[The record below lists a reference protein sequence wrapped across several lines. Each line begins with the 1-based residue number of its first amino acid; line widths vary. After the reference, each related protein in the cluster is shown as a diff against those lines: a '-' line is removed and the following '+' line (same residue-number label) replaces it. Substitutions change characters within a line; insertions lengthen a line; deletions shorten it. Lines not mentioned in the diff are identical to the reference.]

1 MSHGRV
7 VITAILSRKGG
18 VGKTTTAVNLAA
30 ALAAQGYKVLLVDLD
45 SQASTSL
52 SLGVSRWAL
61 APSSADVL
69 LNSYPIAD
77 AIRATR
83 VMGLYLITASTDL
96 TSLDR
101 ELGPL
106 PRRESLL
113 KEELSD
119 VADSFDFVLIDC
131 PAFPSLA
138 PVNALMASDCYIV
151 PAVPHYL
158 AIEGVRNVCASADR
172 LCQRLGSPTRLLGI
186 ALTMVDYRTR
196 ASRDNA
202 RQIRQEFEE
211 RVFAIEIRT
220 NIRLAEAPAHG
231 QTIFEFDP
239 SSPGAEAYRLLSE
252 EFVLRAGLMGGIAL
266 PTKRTAL
273 ATS

>member
-1 MSHGRV
+1 

-18 VGKTTTAVNLAA
+18 VGKTTTSVNLGA

-101 ELGPL
+101 ELGPV

-113 KEELSD
+113 KEELSQ
-119 VADSFDFVLIDC
+119 VTDSFDFVLIDC

-151 PAVPHYL
+151 PAIPHFL

-172 LCQRLGSPTRLLGI
+172 LCERLGSPTRLLGV

-196 ASRDNA
+196 ASRDNVQ
-202 RQIRQEFEE
+202 QIRQEFEE

-239 SSPGAEAYRLLSE
+239 KSPGAKAYRLLAE
-252 EFVLRAGLMGGIAL
+252 EFVLRAGLMSGFSMQTERRAS
-266 PTKRTAL
+266 A
-273 ATS
+273 SH

>member
-1 MSHGRV
+1 M
-7 VITAILSRKGG
+7 ITAILSRKGG
-18 VGKTTTAVNLAA
+18 VGKTTTAVSLAA
-30 ALAAQGYKVLLVDLD
+30 ALAGQGYKVMLVDLD

-52 SLGVSRWAL
+52 SLGVSRWSL

-69 LNSYPIAD
+69 LNSYPIGD

-113 KEELSD
+113 KEELST

-196 ASRDNA
+196 ASRDNV
-202 RQIRQEFEE
+202 RQIRQEFEDQ
-211 RVFAIEIRT
+211 VFAIEIRT

-231 QTIFEFDP
+231 QTIFEFD
-239 SSPGAEAYRLLSE
+239 SASPGAEAYRLLAE
-252 EFVLRAGLMGGIAL
+252 EFVLRAGLMGGVTL
-266 PTKRTAL
+266 PTNRTAS

>member
-1 MSHGRV
+1 VSQGRV
-7 VITAILSRKGG
+7 VITAVLSRKGG
-18 VGKTTTAVNLAA
+18 VGKSTTSVNLAA
-30 ALAAQGYKVLLVDLD
+30 ALTAQGFKVLLVDLD

-69 LNSYPIAD
+69 LNSYPIAE
-77 AIRATR
+77 AVRATR

-113 KEELSD
+113 KEELAE
-119 VADSFDFVLIDC
+119 VADSFDFVMIDS

-158 AIEGVRNVCASADR
+158 AIEGVQNVCASADR

-186 ALTMVDYRTR
+186 VLTMVDYRTR
-196 ASRDNA
+196 ANRDNVQ
-202 RQIRQEFEE
+202 QIRHQFEE

-231 QTIFEFDP
+231 QTIFEFD
-239 SSPGAEAYRLLSE
+239 SGSPGAEAYRLLSE
-252 EFVLRAGLMGGIAL
+252 EFVLRAGSMGGIAL
-266 PTKRTAL
+266 PIKRTAS

>member
-1 MSHGRV
+1 

-18 VGKTTTAVNLAA
+18 VGKTTTSVNLAA
-30 ALAAQGYKVLLVDLD
+30 ALASQGSKVLLLDLD

-83 VMGLYLITASTDL
+83 VRGLYLVTASTDL
-96 TSLDR
+96 ASLDR

-113 KEELSD
+113 KEQLSK
-119 VADSFDFVLIDC
+119 VADDFDFVLIDC

-138 PVNALMASDCYIV
+138 PVNALVASDCYIV
-151 PAVPHYL
+151 PATPQYL
-158 AIEGVRNVCASADR
+158 AIEGVRNVCDSADR
-172 LCQRLGSPTRLLGI
+172 LCQRLGSPTRLLGVV
-186 ALTMVDYRTR
+186 LTMVDYRTR
-196 ASRDNA
+196 ASRENV
-202 RQIRQEFEE
+202 QQLRQEFGQQ
-211 RVFAIEIRT
+211 VFAIEIRT
-220 NIRLAEAPAHG
+220 NVRLAEAPAHG
-231 QTIFEFDP
+231 QTILEFDP
-239 SSPGAEAYRLLSE
+239 ASPGARAYRLLAE
-252 EFVLRAGLMGGIAL
+252 EFVLRAGLMRGSVM
-266 PTKRTAL
+266 PDERMAL
-273 ATS
+273 ATR